1 MPFFFYDP
9 TYILVIIAFLI
20 SLWAQIKV
28 KSAYA
33 KYSKVP
39 TRVGMTGAGAADTV
53 LRSGGVTDVGIVG
66 ISGELTDNYNPR
78 TNVISLSK
86 GVIDKTSVAA
96 VGVAAHEAGH
106 ALQYAEGYAPIK
118 FRMAIIPVCNIAS
131 QLAWPLFALGLVFN
145 TAADAGGGIGY
156 WLMQIGIYAFSFA
169 VLFQLVTLPV
179 EVNASRRALTA
190 LRASGSFTDEELSG
204 AKKVLTAAAMTYLA
218 ALAGSVLQLI
228 RLMLIAGSRT
238 NSNRRD

>member
-145 TAADAGGGIGY
+145 TAADASGGIGY

-218 ALAGSVLQLI
+218 ALAGSLLQLL
-228 RLMLIAGSRT
+228 RLILIASSR
-238 NSNRRD
+238 NNRRRD

>member
-33 KYSKVP
+33 KYSKAP

-53 LRSGGVTDVGIVG
+53 LRSGDVTDVGIVG

-218 ALAGSVLQLI
+218 ALAGSLLQLL
-228 RLMLIAGSRT
+228 RLILIASSR
-238 NSNRRD
+238 NNRRRD

>member
-179 EVNASRRALTA
+179 EVNASRRALPA
-190 LRASGSFTDEELSG
+190 QRASGSITDEELSG

-218 ALAGSVLQLI
+218 ALAGSLLQLL
-228 RLMLIAGSRT
+228 RLILIASSR
-238 NSNRRD
+238 NNRRRD

>member
-131 QLAWPLFALGLVFN
+131 QLAWPLFALGLIFN
-145 TAADAGGGIGY
+145 TGADAGGGIGY

-190 LRASGSFTDEELSG
+190 LRASGNFTDEELSG

-218 ALAGSVLQLI
+218 ALAGSLLQLL
-228 RLMLIAGSRT
+228 RLILIASSR
-238 NSNRRD
+238 NNRRRD

>member
-204 AKKVLTAAAMTYLA
+204 AKKVLTAAAMTYIA
-218 ALAGSVLQLI
+218 ALAGSLLQLL
-228 RLMLIAGSRT
+228 RLILIASSR
-238 NSNRRD
+238 NNRRRD

>member
-39 TRVGMTGAGAADTV
+39 TRVGMTGAGAAQTV

-218 ALAGSVLQLI
+218 ALAGSLLQLL
-228 RLMLIAGSRT
+228 RLILIASSR
-238 NSNRRD
+238 NNRRRD

>member
-204 AKKVLTAAAMTYLA
+204 EKKVLTAAAMTYLA
-218 ALAGSVLQLI
+218 ALAGSLLQLL
-228 RLMLIAGSRT
+228 RLILIASSR
-238 NSNRRD
+238 NNRRRD

>member
-53 LRSGGVTDVGIVG
+53 LRSCGVTDVGIVG

-218 ALAGSVLQLI
+218 ALAGSLLQLL
-228 RLMLIAGSRT
+228 RLILIASSR
-238 NSNRRD
+238 NNRRRD

>member
-131 QLAWPLFALGLVFN
+131 QLAWPLFALGLIFN
-145 TAADAGGGIGY
+145 TGADAGGGIGY
-156 WLMQIGIYAFSFA
+156 WLMRIGIYAFSFA

-190 LRASGSFTDEELSG
+190 LRASGNFTDEELSG

-218 ALAGSVLQLI
+218 ALAGSLLQLL
-228 RLMLIAGSRT
+228 RLILIASSR
-238 NSNRRD
+238 NNRRRD

>member
-218 ALAGSVLQLI
+218 ALAGSLLQLL
-228 RLMLIAGSRT
+228 RLILIASSR
-238 NSNRRD
+238 NNRSRD

>member
-204 AKKVLTAAAMTYLA
+204 AKKALTAAAMTYLA
-218 ALAGSVLQLI
+218 ALAGSLLQLL
-228 RLMLIAGSRT
+228 RLILIASSR
-238 NSNRRD
+238 NNRRRD

>member
-131 QLAWPLFALGLVFN
+131 QLAWPLFALGLIFN
-145 TAADAGGGIGY
+145 TGADAGGGIGY
-156 WLMQIGIYAFSFA
+156 WLLRIGIYAFSFA

-190 LRASGSFTDEELSG
+190 LRASGNFTDEELSG

-218 ALAGSVLQLI
+218 ALAGSLLQLL
-228 RLMLIAGSRT
+228 RLILIASSR
-238 NSNRRD
+238 NNRRRD

>member
-96 VGVAAHEAGH
+96 VGVAAHETGH

-218 ALAGSVLQLI
+218 ALAGSLLQLL
-228 RLMLIAGSRT
+228 RLILIASSR
-238 NSNRRD
+238 NNRRRD

>member
-145 TAADAGGGIGY
+145 TGADAGGGIGY

-218 ALAGSVLQLI
+218 ALAGSLLQLL
-228 RLMLIAGSRT
+228 RLILIASSR
-238 NSNRRD
+238 NNRRRD

>member
-33 KYSKVP
+33 KYSKAP

-106 ALQYAEGYAPIK
+106 AVQYAVGYGPIK
-118 FRMAIIPVCNIAS
+118 LRSAIVKTTQLSSQAS
-131 QLAWPLFALGLVFN
+131 FIILMLGLVLYSQPILLL
-145 TAADAGGGIGY
+145 GIVLFGVV
-156 WLMQIGIYAFSFA
+156 AF
-169 VLFQLVTLPV
+169 FQLVTLPV
-179 EVNASRRALTA
+179 EFNASHRALETLEGEHILEDEEMA
-190 LRASGSFTDEELSG
+190 GARKVLRA
-204 AKKVLTAAAMTYLA
+204 A
-218 ALAGSVLQLI
+218 ALTYVAALLSSLLQLL
-228 RLMLIAGSRT
+228 RYVLIFLNRSG
-238 NSNRRD
+238 NRRGGRR

>member
-96 VGVAAHEAGH
+96 VGVAAHEVGH

-218 ALAGSVLQLI
+218 ALAGSLLQLL
-228 RLMLIAGSRT
+228 RLILIASSR
-238 NSNRRD
+238 NNRRRD

>member
-190 LRASGSFTDEELSG
+190 LRASGSFTDEELSE

-218 ALAGSVLQLI
+218 ALAGSLLQLL
-228 RLMLIAGSRT
+228 RLILIASSR
-238 NSNRRD
+238 NNRRRD

>member
-33 KYSKVP
+33 KYSKVT

-218 ALAGSVLQLI
+218 ALAGSLLQLL
-228 RLMLIAGSRT
+228 RLILIASSR
-238 NSNRRD
+238 NNRRRD

>member
-145 TAADAGGGIGY
+145 TAADACGGIGY

-218 ALAGSVLQLI
+218 ALAGSLLQLL
-228 RLMLIAGSRT
+228 RLILIASSR
-238 NSNRRD
+238 NNRRRD

>member
-1 MPFFFYDP
+1 MPFFFYDT

-218 ALAGSVLQLI
+218 ALAGSLLQLL
-228 RLMLIAGSRT
+228 RLILIASSR
-238 NSNRRD
+238 NNRRRD

>member
-218 ALAGSVLQLI
+218 ALAGSLLQLL
-228 RLMLIAGSRT
+228 RLILIASSR
-238 NSNRRD
+238 NNRRRD

>member
-1 MPFFFYDP
+1 
-9 TYILVIIAFLI
+9 
-20 SLWAQIKV
+20 
-28 KSAYA
+28 
-33 KYSKVP
+33 
-39 TRVGMTGAGAADTV
+39 MTGAGAADTV

-145 TAADAGGGIGY
+145 TGADAGGGIGY

-218 ALAGSVLQLI
+218 ALAGSLLQLL
-228 RLMLIAGSRT
+228 RLILIASSR
-238 NSNRRD
+238 NNRRRD

>member
-156 WLMQIGIYAFSFA
+156 CLLQIGIYAFSFA

-218 ALAGSVLQLI
+218 ALAGSLLQLL
-228 RLMLIAGSRT
+228 RLILIASSR
-238 NSNRRD
+238 NNRRRD

>member
-78 TNVISLSK
+78 TKVISLSK

-218 ALAGSVLQLI
+218 ALAGSLLQLL
-228 RLMLIAGSRT
+228 RLILIASSR
-238 NSNRRD
+238 NNRRRD

>member
-33 KYSKVP
+33 KYSKAP

-218 ALAGSVLQLI
+218 ALAGSLLQLL
-228 RLMLIAGSRT
+228 RLILIASSR
-238 NSNRRD
+238 NNRRRD

>member
-33 KYSKVP
+33 IYSKVP

-218 ALAGSVLQLI
+218 ALAGSLLQLL
-228 RLMLIAGSRT
+228 RLILIASSR
-238 NSNRRD
+238 NNRRRD

>member
-145 TAADAGGGIGY
+145 AGADAGGGIGY

-218 ALAGSVLQLI
+218 ALAGSLLQLL
-228 RLMLIAGSRT
+228 RLILIASSR
-238 NSNRRD
+238 NNRRRD

>member
-218 ALAGSVLQLI
+218 A
-228 RLMLIAGSRT
+228 IAGSLLQLLRLILIASSR
-238 NSNRRD
+238 NNRRRD

>member
-53 LRSGGVTDVGIVG
+53 LRSGGVTDIGIVG

-145 TAADAGGGIGY
+145 TGADAGGGIGY

-218 ALAGSVLQLI
+218 ALAGSLLQLL
-228 RLMLIAGSRT
+228 RLILIASSR
-238 NSNRRD
+238 NNGRRD

>member
-218 ALAGSVLQLI
+218 TLAGSLLQLL
-228 RLMLIAGSRT
+228 RLILIASSR
-238 NSNRRD
+238 NNRRRD

>member
-33 KYSKVP
+33 KYSKAP

-218 ALAGSVLQLI
+218 ALTGSLLQLL
-228 RLMLIAGSRT
+228 RLILIASSR
-238 NSNRRD
+238 NNRRRD

>member
-204 AKKVLTAAAMTYLA
+204 AKRVLPAAAMTYLA
-218 ALAGSVLQLI
+218 ALAGSLLQLL
-228 RLMLIAGSRT
+228 RLILIASSR
-238 NSNRRD
+238 NNRRRD

>member
-33 KYSKVP
+33 KYSKLP

-218 ALAGSVLQLI
+218 ALAGSLLQLL
-228 RLMLIAGSRT
+228 RLILIASSR
-238 NSNRRD
+238 NNRRRD

>member
-145 TAADAGGGIGY
+145 TAANAGGGIGY

-218 ALAGSVLQLI
+218 ALAGSLLQLL
-228 RLMLIAGSRT
+228 RLILIASSR
-238 NSNRRD
+238 NNRRRD

>member
-106 ALQYAEGYAPIK
+106 ALQYTEGYAPIK

-145 TAADAGGGIGY
+145 TAADTGGGIGY

-218 ALAGSVLQLI
+218 ALAGSLLQLL
-228 RLMLIAGSRT
+228 RLILIASSR
-238 NSNRRD
+238 NNRRRD

>member
-33 KYSKVP
+33 KYSKAP

-145 TAADAGGGIGY
+145 TGADAGGGIGY

-218 ALAGSVLQLI
+218 ALAGSLLQLL
-228 RLMLIAGSRT
+228 RLILIASSR
-238 NSNRRD
+238 NNRRRD

>member
-86 GVIDKTSVAA
+86 GVIDKMSVAA

-218 ALAGSVLQLI
+218 ALAGSLLQLL
-228 RLMLIAGSRT
+228 RLILIASSR
-238 NSNRRD
+238 NNRRRD

>member
-204 AKKVLTAAAMTYLA
+204 AKKVLPAAAMTYLA
-218 ALAGSVLQLI
+218 ALAGSLLQLL
-228 RLMLIAGSRT
+228 RLILIASSR
-238 NSNRRD
+238 NNRRRD